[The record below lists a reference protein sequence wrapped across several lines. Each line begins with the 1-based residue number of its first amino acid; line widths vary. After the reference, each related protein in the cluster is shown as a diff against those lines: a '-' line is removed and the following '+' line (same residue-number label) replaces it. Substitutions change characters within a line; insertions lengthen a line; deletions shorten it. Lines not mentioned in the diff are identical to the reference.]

1 MGKSGG
7 ADGRGSGRE
16 LKEIESNGI
25 LKRGGRDVNGGE
37 SDYTK
42 NEPLYL
48 WGRPMS
54 AGAEN
59 QAALL
64 LGDEAAALAC
74 IHGGISA
81 AYGYPGTPS
90 TEILEYLIAEYEGS
104 RRGEA
109 GGPPARWCSRTPPV
123 ARWCSNEKTALEA
136 ALGVS
141 FAGRRSV
148 VTMKHV
154 GLNVASDPFING
166 ALLGIKGGLVIAVAD
181 DPGMHSSQNE
191 QDSRFYAAFAG
202 VPCLEP
208 RNQQEAYDMTRE
220 AFDISEQFH
229 LPVLLR
235 LTTRLSHARAA
246 VLLREPRERPP
257 LSKAEDRPRWMLLP
271 GYARENY
278 RALLEKQPG
287 LLAWSTAHAANK
299 NEAGGGDRS
308 LVILSS
314 GLGGNYYEEN
324 LEDLV
329 KSRGGSL
336 PPRLHVGAYP
346 LPVESIRDLCRG
358 AGRVLVIEEG
368 QPFIEERL
376 RGLLPPALTVS
387 GRGDGALPPTGEL
400 DPDTVRR
407 ALGLPPRPGPAI
419 APPEAG
425 GLDPGRI
432 PGRPPQLC
440 QGCPHGDSYE
450 TIKRA
455 VEGLPSVAIT
465 SDIGCYSLGAMPPY
479 GVPETIVCMGASI
492 GMAKGAAEAG
502 ILHAVAVIGDSTFL
516 HSGMTGL
523 IDAVRADLPMTVI
536 ILDNSIVA
544 MTGCQETMV
553 PSEDL
558 PALLRGLGVKAG
570 RLLELEARRTLL
582 EENAARLREEIE
594 YRGLSAVIFKRECLE
609 ALRKRKK
616 VNAS

>member
-1 MGKSGG
+1 MSTG
-7 ADGRGSGRE
+7 AA
-16 LKEIESNGI
+16 K
-25 LKRGGRDVNGGE
+25 
-37 SDYTK
+37 
-42 NEPLYL
+42 
-48 WGRPMS
+48 
-54 AGAEN
+54 
-59 QAALL
+59 QAAVL

-74 IHGGISA
+74 LHGGISA

-90 TEILEYLIAEYEGS
+90 TEILEYLIAEYDRTRTG
-104 RRGEA
+104 GA
-109 GGPPARWCSRTPPV
+109 GGPP

-208 RNQQEAYDMTRE
+208 RNQQEAYDMTLE
-220 AFDISEQFH
+220 AFDVSERFH

-246 VLLREPRERPP
+246 VVLREPRGQNP
-257 LSKAEDRPRWMLLP
+257 LSKAEDRARWMLLP

-278 RALLEKQPG
+278 RALLEKQRD
-287 LLAWSTAHAANK
+287 LLAWSTAHAANRI
-299 NEAGGGDRS
+299 EAGGGDRS

-329 KSRGGSL
+329 KSRGGL
-336 PPRLHVGAYP
+336 PPRLHIGAYP
-346 LPVESIRDLCRG
+346 LPVESIRELCRG

-368 QPFIEERL
+368 QPFIEDRL

-400 DPDTVRR
+400 DPDKVRR
-407 ALGLPPRPGPAI
+407 ALDLPPRPGPAI
-419 APPEAG
+419 AAEAG
-425 GLDPGRI
+425 GLDPARI

-450 TIKRA
+450 TLKRA

-465 SDIGCYSLGAMPPY
+465 ADIGCYSLGAMPPY

-523 IDAVRADLPMTVI
+523 VDAVRADLPMTVI

-558 PALLRGLGVKAG
+558 PALLRGLGVKPG
-570 RLLELEARRTLL
+570 RLLELEARRPLL
-582 EENAARLREEIE
+582 EENAARLRGEIE
-594 YRGLSAVIFKRECLE
+594 HRGLSVVIFKRECLE

-616 VNAS
+616 AEHSGPSQN